1 MKIDQ
6 ACASDLPEILILQ
19 RLAYQSE
26 AILLN
31 NFSIPPLTQTL
42 NEMEVEFQSGIFL
55 KAVEHGRIIG
65 SVRGYVKDA
74 TLHIG
79 KLIVHPDFRSKGIG
93 TGLLTAIEQLYPAC
107 RYELFTSA
115 KSEKNLRLYE
125 RQGYR
130 RFAEKSISTEL
141 SFVYLEKAPLALEQ

>member
-1 MKIDQ
+1 MKIEQ
-6 ACASDLPEILILQ
+6 ACALDLAEILELQ

-42 NEMEVEFQSGIFL
+42 AEVEIEFRNGVFL
-55 KAVEHGRIIG
+55 KATDSDHIIG
-65 SVRGYVKDA
+65 SVRGYGKDS
-74 TLHIG
+74 TLFIG
-79 KLIVHPDFRSKGIG
+79 KLIVHPDFRGKGIG
-93 TGLLTAIEQLYPAC
+93 TSLLTAIEQLYPAC

-130 RFAEKSISTEL
+130 KFMEKSVAPEL
-141 SFVYLEKAPLALEQ
+141 TFIYLEKAPLTLDQ

>member
-6 ACASDLPEILILQ
+6 ACTCDLPEILELQ
-19 RLAYQSE
+19 RFAYQSE

-42 NEMEVEFQSGIFL
+42 SAVEIEFQNGVFL
-55 KAVEHGRIIG
+55 KAVEDSRIIG
-65 SVRGYVKDA
+65 SVRGYVKDP
-74 TLHIG
+74 TLYIG
-79 KLIVHPDFRSKGIG
+79 KLIVHPDFRGKGIG
-93 TGLLTAIEQLYPAC
+93 TSLLTAIEQLYPAC

-130 RFAEKSISTEL
+130 RFAEKSISPEL

>member
-6 ACASDLPEILILQ
+6 ACTCDLPEIWELQ

-42 NEMEVEFQSGIFL
+42 NEVEIEFQNGVFL
-55 KAVEHGRIIG
+55 KALEDSRIIG

-74 TLHIG
+74 TLYIG
-79 KLIVHPDFRSKGIG
+79 KLIVHPDFRGKGIG
-93 TGLLTAIEQLYPAC
+93 TSLLAAIEGLYPAC
-107 RYELFTSA
+107 RYELFTSE

-130 RFAEKSISTEL
+130 RFAEKSISPEL
-141 SFVYLEKAPLALEQ
+141 LFVYLEKAPLALEQ

>member
-1 MKIDQ
+1 MAILP
-6 ACASDLPEILILQ
+6 ATHPDLPAILSLQ
-19 RLAYQSE
+19 YLAYQSE

-42 NEMEVEFQSGIFL
+42 NEVEIEFQNGVFL
-55 KAVEHGRIIG
+55 KALDDGRIIG

-79 KLIVHPDFRSKGIG
+79 KLIVHPDFRGKGIG
-93 TGLLTAIEQLYPAC
+93 TSLLAAIEGLYPAC

-130 RFAEKSISTEL
+130 RFAEKSVSPEL